1 MASLVHL
8 DDVSFGDPE
17 VDAAFRKWREAIE
30 QANNWQV
37 FGAAQFEPGP
47 TGYTLHVGSGGKAVT
62 AVASTGGI
70 PGRVSATELG
80 EGAAVLWPRTAGGPD
95 LVEGDEVTVYNP
107 FDVDIPAGTFVV
119 VVPDGG
125 AYLLVGSDC
134 VAP

>member
-1 MASLVHL
+1 MASLVRL
-8 DDVSFGDPE
+8 NDVTFGDAE
-17 VDAAFRKWREAIE
+17 VDAAFRQWREAIE

-37 FGAAQFEPGP
+37 FGAATLEAGP
-47 TGYTLHVGSGGKAVT
+47 TGYTLHVKSGAGAVT

-70 PGRVSATELG
+70 PGRVGPTELG
-80 EGAAVLWPRTAGGPD
+80 EGAATLMPRTAGSPD
-95 LVEGDEVTVYNP
+95 LVAGDEVTVYNP

-134 VAP
+134 VAA

>member
-47 TGYTLHVGSGGKAVT
+47 TGYTLHVKSGRNLQRAVVTT
-62 AVASTGGI
+62 AIPPAPDADSVSDDGRATLRVRTGTALEDGATGQVI
-70 PGRVSATELG
+70 YSDWSAEI
-80 EGAAVLWPRTAGGPD
+80 AVGTRIQ
-95 LVEGDEVTVYNP
+95 VE
-107 FDVDIPAGTFVV
+107 
-119 VVPDGG
+119 PDGDG
-125 AYLLVGSDC
+125 WMLVTTDC
-134 VAP
+134 P